1 MTLLAL
7 LRKLLKALNSEG
19 TPGQVAAGIALGA
32 VFGLTPLF
40 SLHNLLLLSLGMI
53 LNVSLAGVFLGW
65 ALFVPVG
72 FLLDPMFDAV
82 GARLLLE
89 MPFLASTWTGWYNTP
104 ILALTSFNNTIVLG
118 SFVVW
123 LVLLAPLFFLSRLGV
138 THYRQSLYERLN
150 RSRLFRTVKASKIY
164 NFYRSARRVL
174 RPD

>member
-40 SLHNLLLLSLGMI
+40 SLHNLLLIALGMV
-53 LNVSLAGVFLGW
+53 LHVSLAGVFLGW

-72 FLLDPMFDAV
+72 FLLDPLFDTV

-89 MPFLASTWTGWYNTP
+89 VPFLASTWTGWYNTP
-104 ILALTSFNNTIVLG
+104 VLALTGFNNTIVLG
-118 SFVVW
+118 SFLTW
-123 LVLLAPLFFLSRLGV
+123 LVLLLPLYFLARFGV
-138 THYRQSLYERLN
+138 KHYRESLYERIN
-150 RSRLFRTVKASKIY
+150 RSRLFRTVKASKA
-164 NFYRSARRVL
+164 FGLYRSVRRVL